1 MGKNTK
7 KESNIINLQEFKIKK
22 ENKSLMNDFFYNG
35 YKLDFTEMDIHQ
47 IRKSQ
52 FMVL

>member
-22 ENKSLMNDFFYNG
+22 ENKSLMDDFFYNG
-35 YKLDFTEMDIHQ
+35 YKLDLDIHQ